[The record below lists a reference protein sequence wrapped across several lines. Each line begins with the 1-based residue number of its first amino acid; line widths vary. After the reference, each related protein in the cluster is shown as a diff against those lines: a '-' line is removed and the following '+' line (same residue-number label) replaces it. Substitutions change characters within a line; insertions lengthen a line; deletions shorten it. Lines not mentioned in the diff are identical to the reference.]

1 MQNIKMSFCCG
12 ALTKSKQ
19 PCKMKVSLNTQPLNG
34 VRLCH
39 IHIKF
44 TNNQIVSGGENVS
57 QQLIQHHV
65 QGEHNIINNL
75 FVNTKR
81 CSSKTKSGCR
91 CTKKT
96 SNESGVCHIHQ
107 KLMKKNEIVDGTDTL
122 EEISDKIFFMI
133 KSPSINYK
141 IDRQKDNCFVC
152 LEECEK
158 KLSCGHFIHTHCL
171 LDLLQSKIKKNY
183 RVFESNNEYFIIT
196 NCLYCKQ
203 ISIVKNIQMTDKLQT
218 MFITR
223 KKYDSK
229 RNKMRVNNSTISYF
243 FNELFLSYDTY
254 ETKKNYQ
261 QVEIEF
267 MDDLKQLIFDNF
279 ATIVFDNY
287 ILQKNI
293 CKIPSKYE
301 TLNKD
306 IILKNINNTIENTL
320 YTKFLYNKIKNKLET
335 FVSILE
341 NVINKIIQTD
351 NIQDDLLDL
360 VNIF

>member
-1 MQNIKMSFCCG
+1 MSFCC
-12 ALTKSKQ
+12 ALTKYRQ
-19 PCKMKVSLNTQPLNG
+19 PCKMRVSSNSQLYNG
-34 VRLCH
+34 ARVCH
-39 IHIKF
+39 VHQKSIN
-44 TNNQIVSGGENVS
+44 NNQLVLREQNQEESIENIS
-57 QQLIQHHV
+57 QSLV
-65 QGEHNIINNL
+65 QYSVYEGNIENNV
-75 FVNTKR
+75 FINTKR

-96 SNESGVCHIHQ
+96 SNESGVCHVHQ
-107 KLMKKNEIVDGTDTL
+107 KLMKKDEIKEV
-122 EEISDKIFFMI
+122 SDKILFMI

-152 LEECEK
+152 LEDCEK
-158 KLSCGHFIHTHCL
+158 RLSCGHFIHTHCL
-171 LDLLQSKIKKNY
+171 LDILQANVKKNY
-183 RVFESNNEYFIIT
+183 RVFEYNNEYFIIT

-203 ISIVKNIQMTDKLQT
+203 ISIVKNIQMTDRLQT

-223 KKYDSK
+223 KKYDPK
-229 RNKMRVNNSTISYF
+229 RNKMRINNTTISYY

-254 ETKKNYQ
+254 ETKEHYQ
-261 QVEIEF
+261 QIEIEF
-267 MDDLKQLIFDNF
+267 MDDLKQLVFDNF

-293 CKIPSKYE
+293 LKIPSKYE

-306 IILKNINNTIENTL
+306 VILKNINNTIENTL
-320 YTKFLYNKIKNKLET
+320 YTKFLYKKIENKLET

-341 NVINKIIQTD
+341 NVVNKIIQTD
-351 NIQDDLLDL
+351 NVQDDLLNL

>member
-1 MQNIKMSFCCG
+1 MSFCC

-19 PCKMKVSLNTQPLNG
+19 PCKMRVSSNTQPHNG

-39 IHIKF
+39 IHIKI
-44 TNNQIVSGGENVS
+44 TNNQIVSGVENVS
-57 QQLIQHHV
+57 QQLIQYHV

-107 KLMKKNEIVDGTDTL
+107 KLMKKNEVVEGTETL

-171 LDLLQSKIKKNY
+171 LDTLQSNIKKNY
-183 RVFESNNEYFIIT
+183 RVFESNNKYFIIT

-223 KKYDSK
+223 KKYDPK
-229 RNKMRVNNSTISYF
+229 RNKMRVNNNTISYY

-254 ETKKNYQ
+254 ETKENYQ

-267 MDDLKQLIFDNF
+267 MDDLKQLVFDNF

-341 NVINKIIQTD
+341 NVVNKIIQTD
-351 NIQDDLLDL
+351 NVQDDLLDL